1 MRNESRATVGAAPLT
16 TQLDC
21 ETAALLRQ
29 VLLPI
34 LEAATDWSGLA
45 GALARKG
52 YALTFRSGRMV
63 IVQSETGRPLSTGR
77 GLGMPLS
84 VLAAR
89 LGRPALR
96 LSRDGSSAELHA

>member
-1 MRNESRATVGAAPLT
+1 MP
-16 TQLDC
+16 
-21 ETAALLRQ
+21 
-29 VLLPI
+29 
-34 LEAATDWSGLA
+34 

-52 YALTFRSGRMV
+52 YALTFRRGRMV

-77 GLGMPLS
+77 GLGMPLA

-96 LSRDGSSAELHA
+96 LSRDGCSAELHA